1 MCSRKFY
8 EQMIWLKW
16 KGKLNI
22 QIELLTKFVQTFKIY
37 FLYLLYNTVVVLHYL
52 FDMISIVQMRSWF
65 KYNFVTSSKKVN
77 KQKLSTKNMMYTHNL
92 FLCYRGMLW
101 WWPNSTYIYFCTIVL
116 KWWNSFNLNP
126 VKTICNKSFWTR
138 FSKINIF

>member
-126 VKTICNKSFWTR
+126 VKTICNQFFWTR

>member
-65 KYNFVTSSKKVN
+65 KYNFQSSKKVN

-126 VKTICNKSFWTR
+126 VKTICNKFFWTHVFQR
-138 FSKINIF
+138 